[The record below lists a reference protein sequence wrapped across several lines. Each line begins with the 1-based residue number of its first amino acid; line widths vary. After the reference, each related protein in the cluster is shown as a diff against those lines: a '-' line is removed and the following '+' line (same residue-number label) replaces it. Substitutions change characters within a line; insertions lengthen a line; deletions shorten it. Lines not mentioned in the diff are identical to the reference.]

1 MAEEM
6 ARRDL
11 FSKEINE
18 MIHRVRKMEEE
29 LHVIC
34 TGSNNRCR
42 ENGGHLLYWDCKCS
56 ENERIMSAMSSLAS
70 SCIKAMDAL

>member
-6 ARRDL
+6 ALRDL
-11 FSKEINE
+11 FSKEFNE
-18 MIHRVRKMEEE
+18 MIHRVRKIEEE
-29 LHVIC
+29 LRVIC

-56 ENERIMSAMSSLAS
+56 ENEFNFTLTSDHLARQ
-70 SCIKAMDAL
+70 CVLQC